1 MAEMA
6 GGHYF
11 CVYFLRHWIKMAEM
25 ADGDDGNKD
34 EDDDSENVG

>member
-1 MAEMA
+1 MT

-11 CVYFLRHWIKMAEM
+11 CVYFFRDWIKMVEM